1 MFVGFSVRKYAG
13 ICMLACI
20 SMLCVCIHI
29 QTFTHNIEALTYAH
43 VNMNKP
49 VCLSNKHVNYV
60 NSLCMYVY
68 GYIYRERER
77 EREISSVY
85 MYAGRE
91 YISYIYTCKWC
102 LWFCV
107 YACIHVQIN
116 TSINNIYIY
125 IFIDMYV
132 CMSVSMYHIKH
143 ACVYAI

>member
-1 MFVGFSVRKYAG
+1 MFVGFYVRKYAG

-68 GYIYRERER
+68 GYIYIERER
-77 EREISSVY
+77 
-85 MYAGRE
+85 GRE
-91 YISYIYTCKWC
+91 RFRVCICMQAESTYRTSTHVNG
-102 LWFCV
+102 V
-107 YACIHVQIN
+107 YG
-116 TSINNIYIY
+116 
-125 IFIDMYV
+125 FV
-132 CMSVSMYHIKH
+132 CMRAYMCK
-143 ACVYAI
+143 